1 MSGQPIRRREAA
13 DFLELAASLIDAQ
26 AEERIAAYAAGYDTG
41 HADGLEAGLRQ
52 LLDDAR
58 LALGRAA

>member
-1 MSGQPIRRREAA
+1 MRTLMQPRYRHAEAERA
-13 DFLELAASLIDAQ
+13 LRLIETLT
-26 AEERIAAYAAGYDTG
+26 AERDAAYAAGWDAGYSQG
-41 HADGLEAGLRQ
+41 LEDGLRA

>member
-1 MSGQPIRRREAA
+1 MSRQHARRREPP
-13 DFLELAASLIDAQ
+13 DFLELVADLIDAQ
-26 AEERIAAYAAGYDTG
+26 AEERLAVYKDGWDAGY
-41 HADGLEAGLRQ
+41 ARGLEDGLRQ